1 MRLNQKLLTRIL
13 TVFAFLLILALILAV
28 PAFHYGKELAH
39 DYLLKQSRE
48 YSEEGQADLAFQ
60 KAYRASRLFPDSE
73 EAKVLLARSTL
84 EYPHRNQSLFWN
96 AIIDSPERTPE
107 DLKNYVNSLLD
118 SFQYKKAER
127 LIPRLFKELP
137 DDDEVQTLYTQY
149 LLRKKDYAEIIEV
162 VPGLIK
168 KGHESTEL
176 WNSLY
181 IALSTIG
188 SEEARI
194 SAARLMLQNARRKDS
209 IGADAATRLL
219 NLDVVREEVAVE
231 IARNLLENPS
241 SSKEDR
247 LLALR
252 FLSSV
257 DSANSVPIEKYLVEF
272 FSPETSDEDLLL
284 LCRYYASMN
293 DFEEILSL
301 APESRFFQS
310 REISQIYHQ
319 ALIESGQVQKAF
331 DHSLRMD
338 PDPGLNSLDR
348 LLIRAQALLAMGR
361 QEEFNETLDIA
372 VEEASLSQFSELEEL
387 IFKFENWKIADRL
400 YERLL
405 DIEGLESIGLQKMVW
420 SKYLQGDEFELLQ
433 YLRQVDLSDYT
444 EEPAI
449 LAFLIYVKL
458 LFQQDVMDSRFH
470 LERLIAEYPQTA
482 DFKFVQAFSLLQDRK
497 PELAWELIAEHLN
510 IAVNQGNRY
519 QRFILYLTARRI
531 GFEGNLRPVE
541 DYLYSQNIL
550 PSEKRLL
557 SYFERI

>member
-1 MRLNQKLLTRIL
+1 
-13 TVFAFLLILALILAV
+13 
-28 PAFHYGKELAH
+28 
-39 DYLLKQSRE
+39 
-48 YSEEGQADLAFQ
+48 
-60 KAYRASRLFPDSE
+60 
-73 EAKVLLARSTL
+73 
-84 EYPHRNQSLFWN
+84 
-96 AIIDSPERTPE
+96 
-107 DLKNYVNSLLD
+107 VNSLLD

-137 DDDEVQTLYTQY
+137 DDDEVQNLYTQY
-149 LLRKKDYAEIIEV
+149 LLRKKEYAEIIEV

-168 KGHESTEL
+168 EGHESTEL

-188 SEEARI
+188 SKEARI

-319 ALIESGQVQKAF
+319 ALIESGKVQKAF

-338 PDPGLNSLDR
+338 PDTGLNSLDR